1 MTTLKSQFLN
11 DAEARGF
18 VHQCTDTEAL
28 DALAASKTVTAYI
41 GFDCTAPSLHAG
53 SLVSIMLLRLMQ
65 KAGHKPIVLMG
76 GGTTK
81 VGDPSGKD
89 EMRKALTD
97 ADIAAN
103 MAGIRQVFA
112 KFLTFAPEGEAGGP
126 TDAVMV
132 NNADWLDKLNYI
144 DFLRD
149 VGRHFSI
156 NRMLTF
162 DSVKLRLERE
172 QPLTFLE
179 FNYMI
184 LQAYD
189 FLELARRTDCVLQMG
204 GSDQWGNIVNGVEL
218 ARRIDNRALY
228 GLTTPLLTTA
238 SGAKMGKTAAGAVWL
253 NEDMLSPYDYWQYWR
268 NAEDAD
274 VGKFLRLFTDLPLD
288 EVARLEAL
296 EGAELNEA
304 KKVLATETTR
314 LCHGD
319 AAAESAA
326 ETARKTFEQ
335 RTLGDDL
342 PTIEVAAARLDAGV
356 PVFELFRE
364 AGLAASNG
372 EARRLIKGGGGRLND
387 AKIANE
393 TAIVGTGDLRDGVI
407 KLSAGKKRHAL
418 VRAV

>member
-1 MTTLKSQFLN
+1 
-11 DAEARGF
+11 
-18 VHQCTDTEAL
+18 
-28 DALAASKTVTAYI
+28 
-41 GFDCTAPSLHAG
+41 
-53 SLVSIMLLRLMQ
+53 
-65 KAGHKPIVLMG
+65 
-76 GGTTK
+76 
-81 VGDPSGKD
+81 
-89 EMRKALTD
+89 
-97 ADIAAN
+97 
-103 MAGIRQVFA
+103 
-112 KFLTFAPEGEAGGP
+112 
-126 TDAVMV
+126 
-132 NNADWLDKLNYI
+132 
-144 DFLRD
+144 
-149 VGRHFSI
+149 
-156 NRMLTF
+156 
-162 DSVKLRLERE
+162 
-172 QPLTFLE
+172 
-179 FNYMI
+179 
-184 LQAYD
+184 
-189 FLELARRTDCVLQMG
+189 MG